1 MKLSRFVGATT
12 RDALRQVRQALGEDA
27 LIVSNRM
34 VDGSVEIVATL
45 DTPSSLH
52 DEQVARQSPETAPGA
67 PAPGSTPQY
76 RPPELPQPPAFA
88 PPVPRLM
95 MRPAMAAAYAAAAA
109 AARQQRSAAQES
121 SDVPLQAEK
130 PAQLDPDRAGVQ
142 KSSTPPATRKQAEQA
157 SAATQDPAAKARPKK
172 ALPQKTAGVA
182 DLPHLRPLEPASDPA
197 APKLIPKKPRVRSSA
212 KKASPAP
219 LSDMARMPDAPMPG
233 AANPQPAPLDA
244 SYQAGRQVQAAI
256 NALRGSL
263 ESRMD
268 GLLWGGANGPG
279 AEPVN
284 AMLFRVLLEAGFSMP
299 IVRTL
304 IERLPAGCDRQ
315 AALTWARNEL
325 VTHLPVLRSEDEFL
339 RDGGVYALVGPT
351 GVGKTTTLAKL
362 AARCVTRAGREQV
375 AMLTTDMFRIGA
387 VEQLQIYGRLLGVP
401 AHSVSDADELK
412 QALGQLGNRKFILI
426 DTMGISQRH
435 RNVALQAALL
445 TSADRPVRR
454 LLVLNAASQG
464 DTLDE
469 VAHSYRNG
477 AGDDV
482 AGCIITKLDEA
493 TRIGSS
499 LDTAIRH
506 RLPIHYVSIGQK
518 VPEDM
523 EVADAQLLVDR
534 ALATPSQ
541 SSALYAPSEADMAS
555 LLRASGK
562 TRNTDAVRRRQ
573 MLANALLPQQ
583 AGAEVELEKAMEW
596 LDADAACAQARA
608 NWRQTASGDA
618 LPTPEAIAKAGMELV
633 RGVYSR
639 SCERYVLAVHGKAA
653 LKGTGLPA
661 GMLHNSLL
669 MSDRGMALAA
679 PVAQLMLPHGAHA
692 AYAQQE
698 TISDNAADALT
709 ARVRVLDTEMA
720 GVPQV
725 HLIDA
730 ISGSLCHM
738 LSEQGV
744 SWVTRGM
751 ATSSVTQDYAST
763 TLSAVAKTLGYIPC
777 GRVSVRQ
784 SESGESFYDLW
795 AGGTEVELPLRGQ
808 NAQLLRMVSA
818 KLINPGS
825 GKVAHYLYGLTNVKA
840 SQADAGTIARWLL
853 LAEQAKSA
861 FRHMVQAW
869 PALTMPAGAQSLSRQ
884 ALYASQLGAACW
896 QLLNAPDAAS
906 VRHLLQALSAGH
918 KLSAAQLPAALQKCY
933 AMLEMTE

>member
-12 RDALRQVRQALGEDA
+12 RDALRQVREALGEDA
-27 LIVSNRM
+27 LIVSNRI

-45 DTPSSLH
+45 DTPGGLH
-52 DEQVARQSPETAPGA
+52 TDEMTRQ
-67 PAPGSTPQY
+67 PAVPASAAAKPAATPDY
-76 RPPELPQPPAFA
+76 RPSALPEPPASA
-88 PPVPRLM
+88 PPPRIM

-109 AARQQRSAAQES
+109 AAKQQRTAQQRSAGQPAQA
-121 SDVPLQAEK
+121 AEEIEAK
-130 PAQLDPDRAGVQ
+130 PAQPLESA
-142 KSSTPPATRKQAEQA
+142 PA
-157 SAATQDPAAKARPKK
+157 
-172 ALPQKTAGVA
+172 A
-182 DLPHLRPLEPASDPA
+182 DLPHMRQLEPMPQVV
-197 APKLIPKKPRVRSSA
+197 PKLVPKSEPKSEPKKSKPRSA
-212 KKASPAP
+212 TKKSTPAP
-219 LSDMARMPDAPMPG
+219 VSDMARMPDAPMPG
-233 AANPQPAPLDA
+233 AVNPPPPPLNAN
-244 SYQAGRQVQAAI
+244 YQAGMQVQAAI

-268 GLLWGGANGPG
+268 GLLWGGSNGPG

-304 IERLPAGCDRQ
+304 IERMPADCDRQ
-315 AALTWARNEL
+315 AAMIWARNEL

-339 RDGGVYALVGPT
+339 SDGGVYALVGPT

-362 AARCVTRAGREQV
+362 AARCVARAGREQV

-426 DTMGISQRH
+426 DTTGISQRH

-541 SSALYAPSEADMAS
+541 SSALYAPSEGDMAS

-562 TRNTDAVRRRQ
+562 TRNADASRRRQ
-573 MLANALLPQQ
+573 MLASALLPQQ
-583 AGAEVELEKAMEW
+583 TGAEVELEKAMEW
-596 LDADAACAQARA
+596 LDADPACAQARA
-608 NWRQTASGDA
+608 NWRQTGSGDA
-618 LPTPEAIAKAGMELV
+618 LPAPEAIAKAGMELV

-653 LKGTGLPA
+653 MKGDGVPTGT
-661 GMLHNSLL
+661 LHATLL

-679 PVAQLMLPHGAHA
+679 PVPQLILAHGTHA
-692 AYAQQE
+692 AYAQEE
-698 TISDNAADALT
+698 TISDNAAEALA
-709 ARVRVLDTEMA
+709 ARARTLGAELA

-730 ISGSLCHM
+730 ITAGLCHT
-738 LSEQGV
+738 LSEQGIA
-744 SWVTRGM
+744 WVARGS
-751 ATSSVTQDYAST
+751 ATSSVMQDYTST
-763 TLSAVAKTLGYIPC
+763 TLSAAAKNLGYIPC
-777 GRVSVRQ
+777 DRVSVHRSETRQ
-784 SESGESFYDLW
+784 AVFDLW
-795 AGGTEVELPLRGQ
+795 AGGTEVELPVRGQ
-808 NAQLLRMVSA
+808 DALLLRMVSA
-818 KLINPGS
+818 KLVDPGT
-825 GKVAHYLYGLTNVKA
+825 GKVAHHLYGLTNVKA

-853 LAEQAKSA
+853 LAEQAKPA
-861 FRHMVQAW
+861 FRQMVQAW
-869 PALTMPAGAQSLSRQ
+869 TALAMPAGAQSLSRQ
-884 ALYASQLGAACW
+884 ALYACQLGAACW
-896 QLLNAPDAAS
+896 QLLNTPEAAS
-906 VRHLLQALSAGH
+906 VRHLLQAVSGGRKPAAAL
-918 KLSAAQLPAALQKCY
+918 LSAALLKCY
-933 AMLEMTE
+933 AMLEIAE